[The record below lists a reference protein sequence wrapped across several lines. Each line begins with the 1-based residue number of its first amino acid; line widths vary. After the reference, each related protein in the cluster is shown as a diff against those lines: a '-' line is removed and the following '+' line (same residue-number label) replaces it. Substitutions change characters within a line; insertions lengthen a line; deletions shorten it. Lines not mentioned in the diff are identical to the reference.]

1 PNRRTLGH
9 RADRSA
15 AHWKLSAGSAMVP
28 PMASAPN
35 RHAVQQRGARP
46 RNRREIER
54 LRARRR
60 RPERHVARFLLAAL
74 LSAVLLPTLLLTAF
88 GTWSAEPVTTKP
100 LATPAVLPG
109 GQPLRQI
116 VATAGCLHL
125 Q

>member
-1 PNRRTLGH
+1 
-9 RADRSA
+9 
-15 AHWKLSAGSAMVP
+15 MVP

-35 RHAVQQRGARP
+35 RHAVQQRASRA

-74 LSAVLLPTLLLTAF
+74 LSAVLLLTLLLTAF

-100 LATPAVLPG
+100 LATPAVLVDLNGIPELSYINDG
-109 GQPLRQI
+109 AHAV
-116 VATAGCLHL
+116 VAEILAADGKTLASVESVSAARR
-125 Q
+125 